1 MRNLQAAK
9 ADGLIKEFK
18 ALAIEISIAQKDCM
32 SIRQQTAESRWQ
44 TADSRQQT
52 ADGRQQ
58 TADGRRQTADTTLA
72 MWSWIVRKDSISR
85 RRRLETSRNRER
97 HVTPRRKP
105 VIPTERTSLS

>member
-44 TADSRQQT
+44 TADS
-52 ADGRQQ
+52 
-58 TADGRRQTADTTLA
+58 
-72 MWSWIVRKDSISR
+72 K
-85 RRRLETSRNRER
+85 
-97 HVTPRRKP
+97 
-105 VIPTERTSLS
+105 